1 MTYEIIFSDKALRQ
15 LKKMERNV
23 QERIIAVLERIRI
36 RPEAHVAK
44 LIGYPGYKLRVGDY
58 RVIMD
63 IDNKELQIL
72 VLKVGHRK
80 NIYGTIEIKIYSLN
94 GIR

>member
-15 LKKMERNV
+15 LKKMERNT

-36 RPEAHVAK
+36 RPEAYVTK
-44 LIGYPGYKLRVGDY
+44 LVGDPGYRLRVGDY

-63 IDNKELQIL
+63 IDKKQLKIL
-72 VLKVGHRK
+72 VLKVGQRR
-80 NIYGTIEIKIYSLN
+80 NIYD
-94 GIR
+94 R